1 MMHYGIFDNIA
12 KVAKAHALVIEANV
26 AKAVFIPHF
35 HTVIAAGP
43 LGDDLA
49 PDVQLCQQLFAGG
62 IIAETRSAGGASAAS
77 GRGSAFSSTA
87 TRRPL
92 PCRPQATA
100 SPTIP
105 PPTMATSTLCTFYSL
120 TGNPTEGTLR
130 QRIARRGK

>member
-26 AKAVFIPHF
+26 AKAVFVPHF

-62 IIAETRSAGGASAAS
+62 INCRNAQRRRRIGGQRSRLCFLQHCDAQAA
-77 GRGSAFSSTA
+77 
-87 TRRPL
+87 
-92 PCRPQATA
+92 
-100 SPTIP
+100 
-105 PPTMATSTLCTFYSL
+105 TL
-120 TGNPTEGTLR
+120 
-130 QRIARRGK
+130 